1 MVKVRSGSKTTVIE
15 SPFFSLPQALY
26 NVSTTSTRSADEVLE
41 ELKQTIQRRNI
52 LYKQK
57 G

>member
-15 SPFFSLPQALY
+15 SHFFSLPQALY